1 MQVPA
6 PGIEPGPK
14 ISQASALPTELQ
26 QLPCK
31 MGQFLSYIEYSNWF
45 SFLKDLK
52 GVRCPAEVKVVC
64 MSDLNWNFVHFPQKI
79 LFWLTHENPKD

>member
-26 QLPCK
+26 QLLCK
-31 MGQFLSYIEYSNWF
+31 MGQLLSYIEYSSWF
-45 SFLKDLK
+45 SILKDLK
-52 GVRCPAEVKVVC
+52 GVRCPAEVKVVYIY
-64 MSDLNWNFVHFPQKI
+64 DFYWNFCSFSTENFI
-79 LFWLTHENPKD
+79 LDNS